1 MITNRTYT
9 VEPWR
14 VRETA
19 LNLDLLAQS
28 ESVFALSNGHV
39 GWRGNLDEGEP
50 HGLPGSYLNGVYEL
64 HPLPYAE
71 AGYGYPESG
80 QTVINVTN
88 GKLLRLLVDDE
99 PFDLRYG
106 RLGRHER
113 TLDLR
118 RGVLERTCEW
128 TSPAGTTVRVR
139 STRLVSLTQRAIAA
153 VEYEVEPVDTRTRVV
168 IQSELVAN
176 ESLPS
181 SDGDPRAAQ
190 ALQSP
195 LEPEEDLAMGSRL
208 RLVHRTR
215 RSGLRVAVAADHVV
229 DAPGEITT
237 SSESNTDVSRLTITS
252 VLDPGQRLRVQ
263 KTVAHGW
270 SGARSRPAM
279 SDQVEAALAAAAHG
293 GWDGLVAEQRDY
305 LDDFWARADVEVHG
319 DEEIQQAV
327 RFALFHVLQAG
338 ARAEQRAIPA
348 KGLTGSGY
356 DGHAF
361 WDTEMFVLPLLT
373 YTAPKAVAEALR
385 WRQATL
391 PAARDR
397 ATQLGLRGAA
407 FPWRTIDGS
416 EGSAYWPA
424 GTAAFHVPPTSR
436 TPRCATRRRPAT
448 STSSARPPWNSWWR
462 RPGCGARWATTTT
475 TRLPHRRHHRA
486 GRVQRRR
493 RRQHVHQPHGARNL
507 LAAADVCERHPEEAT
522 GLGVDEEESAA
533 WRDAAEA
540 VHIPYNEEIG
550 VHEQHAGFTRHQ
562 RWDFANTGADQYPLM
577 LHFPYF
583 DVYRKQVVKQSD
595 LVLAMYTCGSW
606 FDAHCDDDQMA
617 ANFAYYEPLTVR
629 DSSLSA
635 CCQAVVAAQTGH
647 LRLAYDYATEA
658 ALMDLAD
665 LEHNTRDGL
674 HIASLA
680 GTWMALVAGF
690 GGTRRDGDS
699 LRFTPRLPEKFS
711 RLAFRLQFRGRCLQV
726 EIGPD
731 RASYSLLGG
740 PPLTIHHHGSEVRV
754 DGAEPVTLGI
764 SAPKWRPTPE
774 QPPHRRPGAPSGRS
788 RATDEPGRL
797 AEFRPAY
804 RWPAG

>member
-1 MITNRTYT
+1 MITNRTYA
-9 VEPWR
+9 VEPWS

-28 ESVFALSNGHV
+28 ESVFALSNGHI

-106 RLGRHER
+106 RLVKHER

-118 RGVLERTCEW
+118 RGVLERICEW
-128 TSPAGTTVRVR
+128 TSPAGTTIRVR

-153 VEYEVEPVDTRTRVV
+153 VEYEVEPVDSRARVV
-168 IQSELVAN
+168 IQSELVTN

-181 SDGDPRAAQ
+181 PDGDPRTAK

-195 LEPEEDLAMGSRL
+195 LEPEEDLAIGSRL

-229 DAPGEITT
+229 DTSGEITT
-237 SSESNTDVSRLTITS
+237 SSESNTDVARLTITS
-252 VLDPGQRLRVQ
+252 VLEPGQRLRVQ

-279 SDQVEAALAAAAHG
+279 SDQVEAALAAAAHS
-293 GWDGLVAEQRDY
+293 GWDGLVAEQRAY

-361 WDTEMFVLPLLT
+361 WDTEMFVLPVLT
-373 YTAPKAVAEALR
+373 YTEPKAVAEALR
-385 WRQATL
+385 WRRDTL

-424 GTAAFHVPPTSR
+424 GTAAFHVAADIAHAAVRYTA
-436 TPRCATRRRPAT
+436 ATGDTDFERDTALELLVETARLWRSLGHHDHHGVFHIDGVTGPDEY
-448 STSSARPPWNSWWR
+448 SAIAYDNTYTNLM
-462 RPGCGARWATTTT
+462 ARS
-475 TRLPHRRHHRA
+475 
-486 GRVQRRR
+486 
-493 RRQHVHQPHGARNL
+493 NL
-507 LAAADVCERHPEEAT
+507 LAAADVCERHPDEAAR
-522 GLGVDEEESAA
+522 LGVDDEESAA
-533 WRDAAEA
+533 WRDAAES
-540 VHIPYNEEIG
+540 VHIPYNEELG
-550 VHEQHAGFTRHQ
+550 VHEQHSGFTRHQ
-562 RWDFANTGADQYPLM
+562 RWDFAATAADQYPLM

-583 DVYRKQVVKQSD
+583 DLYRKQVIKQSD

-606 FDAHCDDDQMA
+606 FDAHCDEDQIA
-617 ANFAYYEPLTVR
+617 RNFAYYEPLTVR

-647 LRLAYDYATEA
+647 LRLAFDYAAEA

-699 LRFTPRLPEKFS
+699 LRFTPRLPERFS
-711 RLAFRLQFRGRCLQV
+711 RLAFRLQFRGRCLRV
-726 EIGPD
+726 EV
-731 RASYSLLGG
+731 RADKATYTLLEGA
-740 PPLTIHHHGSEVRV
+740 PLTIHHHGAALTV
-754 DGAEPVTLGI
+754 DGEGPVTRAVP
-764 SAPKWRPTPE
+764 APKRRPTPE
-774 QPPHRRPGAPSGRS
+774 QPPHRRPNAH
-788 RATDEPGRL
+788 
-797 AEFRPAY
+797 
-804 RWPAG
+804 